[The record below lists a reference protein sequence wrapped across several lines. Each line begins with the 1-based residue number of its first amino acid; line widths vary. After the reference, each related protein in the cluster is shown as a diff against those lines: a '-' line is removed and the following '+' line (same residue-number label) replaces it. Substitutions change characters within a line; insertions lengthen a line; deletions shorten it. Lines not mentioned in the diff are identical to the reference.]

1 MIQKNV
7 KLWKYVPE
15 LEKN

>member
-7 KLWKYVPE
+7 KTSRWF
-15 LEKN
+15 